1 VRCTRA
7 VSERRFL
14 AASAAQAQFL
24 RTAAAVGLL
33 LLVLTHAASAAVPSR
48 VTVITDSVGGILHY
62 PGGGGAALG
71 RGIDLDVEAKVCRR
85 LVTTGCQPDV
95 GPPPLSALDTINA
108 LGPQIGS
115 TVVIDVGY
123 NDDAA
128 SYGAALDETM
138 AALGAAGVRHVVWV
152 TLRETQSGWIQI
164 DDAIR
169 AAPARWPQVV
179 VADWAAFSAGQPWFV
194 DLAHLN
200 VSGGLALASFL
211 RPFVLRACGAGCAFS
226 CGLARTVRGFEPVQA
241 AGIDCPEAREAIA
254 AAERGTARGWACTR
268 RARRGV
274 QIDCVEGVAHARAL
288 VRPAEPTLRHR
299 GFVSVAQW
307 SFRVR
312 SDHLEAREGL
322 HGWVDVARAPFC
334 VPLVPS
340 EVLVA
345 LGLHRVR
352 RDTSC
357 FA

>member
-1 VRCTRA
+1 MSRV
-7 VSERRFL
+7 VSEKRFSV
-14 AASAAQAQFL
+14 SAVRVFL
-24 RTAAAVGLL
+24 GIAPAVALL
-33 LLVLTHAASAAVPSR
+33 LLGFAHAASGAVSSR
-48 VTVITDSVGGILHY
+48 VTVVTDSVGGILHY

-85 LVTTGCQPDV
+85 LVTMGCQPDV
-95 GPPPLSALDTINA
+95 GSLPPPSALETINA

-123 NDDAA
+123 NDNAA
-128 SYGAALDETM
+128 SYGADLDETM
-138 AALGAAGVRHVVWV
+138 TALDAAGVRHVVWV
-152 TLRETQSGWIQI
+152 TLSETQSGWIQI

-169 AAPARWPQVV
+169 AAPARWPQLV
-179 VADWAAFSAGQPWFV
+179 VADWAAYSAGQPWFV

-200 VSGGLALASFL
+200 VAGGLALANFL
-211 RPFVLRACGAGCAFS
+211 RPFVLRACGAACVFS

-241 AGIDCPEAREAIA
+241 AGTDCPEAREAVA
-254 AAERGTARGWACTR
+254 AAERGTARGWGCTR

-274 QIDCVEGVAHARAL
+274 EMDCVEGVAHARVLAH
-288 VRPAEPTLRHR
+288 PAEPAVRHR

-312 SDHLEAREGL
+312 SNHLEAREGA
-322 HGWVDVARAPFC
+322 HGWIELARAPFC

-345 LGLHRVR
+345 LELHRVR
-352 RDTSC
+352 RGTSC